1 VVRLNWQ
8 SHSQQF
14 ITALILSSVISEA
27 LFGYTALHNHSLAF
41 DYLTWNL
48 ALAWLPLIFATRLTV
63 VLRRKLWSSWEAL
76 TLSVLWLGFL
86 PNSFYMISD
95 YIHLQNVSQSA
106 IIYDALILTSFIYTG
121 VTIGF
126 SSLFLIHL
134 HLKRRL
140 PASQAALWIG
150 LTLFISSIAI
160 YFGRDLRWNS
170 WDVLTN
176 PGGLLF
182 DASDRLMHVT
192 SYPQMVIDIVAFFVL
207 LCTMYNLLWRGAHLF
222 YIKRTSSGHAS

>member
-1 VVRLNWQ
+1 
-8 SHSQQF
+8 
-14 ITALILSSVISEA
+14 VISEA